1 MSIKIVYAP
10 IFVRQ
15 FNKLEKNLQQ
25 EVIEKIELFKDVKN
39 HKTLNV
45 HKLNGRFRKSYGFWI
60 DYKNRVVFDWVSGDE
75 AALLMVDDHDIYKKR

>member
-15 FNKLEKNLQQ
+15 FKKLEKNLQG
-25 EVIEKIELFKDVKN
+25 EVIKKIELFKNEKN
-39 HKTLNV
+39 HETLNV

-60 DYKNRVVFDWVSGDE
+60 DHKNRVVFDWVSGNE
-75 AALLMVDDHDIYKKR
+75 AALLMVGDHDIYKKL

>member
-10 IFVRQ
+10 VFIRQ
-15 FNKLEKNLQQ
+15 FKKLEKNLQDQ
-25 EVIEKIELFKDVKN
+25 VLDKIELFKNVNN
-39 HKTLNV
+39 HSALNV

-60 DYKNRVVFDWVSGDE
+60 DYKNRVVFDWISSSE